1 MKSKLTILVIAC
13 FSLSFVGAV
22 EEKRSFDRYQ
32 SIIER
37 MPFGPAPDGFD
48 PSVPPAKAAV
58 RGKGAE
64 LSKAEVTQEQQ
75 QILRAINF
83 SVINIDDDGT
93 VAVGFSDNT
102 DPKKA
107 MHYYLKVGE
116 SRNGWEVLSADPKAQ
131 TMSIKKNDVEVT
143 MKLGDREAVQ
153 KSPTAQS
160 PGSAAPA
167 LANAQGSS
175 ENSLLSKGR
184 PLLGRT
190 LQARRMMREEK
201 ERQQQEAEA
210 RRVEQQRHDQALRE
224 QMKEELATLKE
235 TIAIA
240 RAREAQK
247 AAEADA
253 VKNQAEEKRNSEGVS
268 NDEENNAQ

>member
-1 MKSKLTILVIAC
+1 
-13 FSLSFVGAV
+13 
-22 EEKRSFDRYQ
+22 
-32 SIIER
+32 
-37 MPFGPAPDGFD
+37 
-48 PSVPPAKAAV
+48 
-58 RGKGAE
+58 
-64 LSKAEVTQEQQ
+64 
-75 QILRAINF
+75 
-83 SVINIDDDGT
+83 
-93 VAVGFSDNT
+93 
-102 DPKKA
+102 
-107 MHYYLKVGE
+107 
-116 SRNGWEVLSADPKAQ
+116 
-131 TMSIKKNDVEVT
+131 MSIKKNDVEVT